1 MAHQQDPEKFGVDTD
16 VHPASPG
23 KGDSVVHET
32 ESSPGRSLFNG
43 TIKLTTSKGRK
54 QEVVLIPQPT
64 VDPRGT
70 LTYQSVP

>member
-1 MAHQQDPEKFGVDTD
+1 MATRRDPEKFGVDTD
-16 VHPASPG
+16 VHLASPG
-23 KGDSVVHET
+23 KGDNIVHET

-43 TIKLTTSKGRK
+43 TIKLTTTKGRK
-54 QEVVLIPQPT
+54 QKVVLIPQPT